1 MSRSIKRLTA
11 IICLLVI
18 GLAQSPQ
25 SLNAQT
31 NTAGTTTPSLP
42 HQVLYKDDPTAIKDQ
57 YIVVLN
63 KGKSTQN
70 SIIQQ
75 GVTAS
80 GAQIIYSYDGEFSG
94 FAAVLPQQA
103 LESLRNNPDVS
114 LIEAD
119 RLITL
124 NDPLPTDAPRT
135 KSALPSNNKQEAIS
149 LPTPD
154 TVNKQLADLGALD
167 GKVAGDKQQ
176 TTPSQSSPEASEVM
190 QPSASQPNA
199 PWGLDRIDQRAG
211 RNSTYNYTYTG
222 SGVRAYILDTGIRS
236 THQQFGGRVQ
246 GGYTAINDGNGT
258 NDCQGHGTH
267 VAGTVGSAT
276 YGVAKSVTLIPV
288 RVLGCNGSGST
299 SGVIAGVNWVRTSHI
314 KPAVANM
321 SLGGSYDAALNQAV
335 TTAIQSGVPFVVASG
350 NEYSSNACAFS
361 PGSAYDAI
369 AVVATDSSDQ
379 VTTFSNTGTC
389 NDIGAPGKDII
400 STDYSSDTAISTK
413 SGTSMASPHVAG
425 VVAQFLQRF
434 PSATPTAVTNALAS
448 SATYG
453 RLGNLWGAPN
463 MLLYTPLQNDCL
475 LPELRYYS
483 NRHFYTTSWHEL
495 SNGRSGWNHEG
506 IVGYLGGTSV
516 CLTGSVPYYRYNNR
530 YSGAHFYTTNY
541 NELGGGTSVWRYE
554 GIVGYLLPAPSSLYN
569 EMALYR
575 YYNMVTGVHFYT
587 TNFNELGNGNSTYRY
602 EGIPGYILSNVY
614 RQ

>member
-124 NDPLPTDAPRT
+124 NDPKPSDPPRT
-135 KSALPSNNKQEAIS
+135 KTLSKVEGAKSGDILLPPVDDSNQKFAEIGGLKNAPTTKGMPSGTTQSASK
-149 LPTPD
+149 D
-154 TVNKQLADLGALD
+154 TI
-167 GKVAGDKQQ
+167 
-176 TTPSQSSPEASEVM
+176 TPSTS
-190 QPSASQPNA
+190 QPSP
-199 PWGLDRIDQRAG
+199 PWGLDRIDQRYG
-211 RNSTYNYTYTG
+211 LNGYYNYTYTG
-222 SGVRAYILDTGIRS
+222 SGVRAYIIDTGIRT
-236 THQQFGGRVQ
+236 THQEFGGRAYS
-246 GGYTAINDGNGT
+246 GYTAINDGYGT
-258 NDCQGHGTH
+258 TDCNGHGTH
-267 VAGTVGSAT
+267 VAGTVGGTT
-276 YGVAKSVTLIPV
+276 YGVAKYVTLYAV

-299 SGVIAGVNWVRTSHI
+299 SGVIAGVSWVRYNHI

-321 SLGGSYDAALNQAV
+321 SLGGSYDVALNQVVQSAIDAGV
-335 TTAIQSGVPFVVASG
+335 TFVVAAG
-350 NEYSSNACAFS
+350 NNGTVRPCDFS
-361 PGSAYDAI
+361 PGSVFDAI
-369 AVVATDSSDQ
+369 AVVSTDSSDM
-379 VTTFSNTGTC
+379 VTLYSDTGTC
-389 NDIGAPGKDII
+389 NDIGAPGENILSAYYTSDSA
-400 STDYSSDTAISTK
+400 STTM

-425 VVAQFLQRF
+425 VVAQFLQRY
-434 PSATPTAVTNALAS
+434 PSATPKIVTNALAS
-448 SATYG
+448 AATYG
-453 RLGNLWGAPN
+453 RLGQLYGAPN
-463 MLLYTPLQNDCL
+463 MLLSTPLENDCL

-483 NRHFYTTSWHEL
+483 NRHFYTTAWNEL
-495 SNGRSGWNHEG
+495 GNGRSGWNHEG
-506 IVGYLGGTSV
+506 IVGYMGGSAS
-516 CLTGSVPYYRYNNR
+516 CLTGSIPYYRYNNR
-530 YSGAHFYTTNY
+530 YNGAHFYTTNF
-541 NELGGGTSVWRYE
+541 NELGYGNSLWFYE
-554 GIVGYLLPAPSSLYN
+554 GIVGYLLPSPSPYYN
-569 EMALYR
+569 EMPLYR
-575 YYNMVTGVHFYT
+575 YYNMVTAVHFYT
-587 TNFNELGNGNSTYRY
+587 TNFNELGYGNSTYRY
-602 EGIPGYILSNVY
+602 EGIPGYILSNAY